1 VREDVHRSD
10 QRVGDVRTHREIY
23 NTFIRPH
30 LPADPIYV
38 ELGNFLTD
46 VSQFRDPWAHVGG
59 KAAAWRDGVSTL
71 ARLTLLADLF
81 GVDAYLDL
89 LLGRPDEDDPQGRR
103 RVPHGKLAA
112 WFREV
117 IYAYALENTFRRHEA
132 PHDYLI
138 PPDEFKRLYDAHF
151 TQYFPHE
158 HVDFQPGPQGRL
170 DDFSQSNVDATP
182 GQRRRVVAYLDADI
196 EYIGDLLTLI
206 ERDWARS
213 DSLTPAE
220 QRDRL
225 VRLGHACHAV
235 EDYFFHSNF
244 VDLAHEI
251 ARPGQDVERFQPAE
265 TVDEHDPEGDRV
277 PPPASVRWDRLYFRR
292 KRRPIHG
299 PDGETEFDDEASLA
313 ADLAFTASIPIPDIF
328 HTFFDALGHLSE
340 EQSFNVA
347 PLVAQIVESCESG
360 GPTDQ
365 LLTSLLALTPD
376 QRRQLPLVL
385 MSAFVPK
392 EDETDEDREARDRAY
407 RAYRCLA
414 ERDLLTR
421 MFEHLA
427 STGQVHRSVADAVAR
442 ACDIEKELWS
452 FLPGFLSDGTGAAR
466 FMITLLEQG
475 REEVSRARERS
486 EELDRINI
494 EEKQQGRPPDQRK
507 GYVPSDNGSS
517 GERIGTHSLMSKD
530 SVRKQP
536 LRRQAIN
543 GAGFTVS
550 YLVKTLVNQR
560 AAGSPVEAGVDW
572 YELLR
577 HFLTHP
583 DQAGPGPGAEWW
595 RSALEWDRTEA
606 GRPVEGHEP
615 KPVPL
620 APGSQPEAAR
630 RARTIA
636 ERAAERRRGEL
647 VLLYNDLSEV
657 GEERYRDAITT
668 DWIHG
673 SMVWS
678 SLVGGISGLVG
689 AGTDSAGTAVL
700 GTLSGMAAGA
710 LAGAILSG
718 VGTAISDRAGSVV
731 GLLGALGAAGVGGF
745 AVGRSAR
752 EF

>member
-1 VREDVHRSD
+1 M
-10 QRVGDVRTHREIY
+10 GDVRTHREIY
-23 NTFIRPH
+23 ETFIRPH
-30 LPADPIYV
+30 VPPGDDPIYV

-59 KAAAWRDGVSTL
+59 KAAAWRDGVSAL
-71 ARLTLLADLF
+71 ARWSLLPDLF

-89 LLGRPDEDDPQGRR
+89 LLGRPDDDDPTGRR

-117 IYAYALENTFRRHEA
+117 IYAYALENSFRQHHA
-132 PHDYLI
+132 PRDYLI

-158 HVDFQPGPQGRL
+158 HVDFQPGPDGRL
-170 DDFSQSNVDATP
+170 DDFSQSEVDAAP
-182 GQRRRVVAYLDADI
+182 GQNRRVVAYLDADV

-213 DSLTPAE
+213 TGLTPQE

-251 ARPGQDVERFQPAE
+251 ARPDQDVERFQPTE

-277 PPPASVRWDRLYFRR
+277 PPPDSVRWDRIYFRR

-299 PDGETEFDDEASLA
+299 PDGETEFDDEVSRP
-313 ADLAFTASIPIPDIF
+313 ADLAFTASIPMPDIF

-340 EQSFNVA
+340 EQTFDVA
-347 PLVAQIVESCESG
+347 PLVRQILEACESG
-360 GPTDQ
+360 GPTNQ
-365 LLTSLLALTPD
+365 LLTSLLALTPN
-376 QRRQLPLVL
+376 QRRQLPLAL

-392 EDETDEDREARDRAY
+392 ESETDEDKETRDRAY
-407 RAYRCLA
+407 RAYRCLV
-414 ERDLLTR
+414 ERDVLTR
-421 MFEHLA
+421 MFRLLA
-427 STGQVHRSVADAVAR
+427 DSGQVHRSVADAVGR

-452 FLPGFLSDGTGAAR
+452 FLPGFLSDSTGAAR
-466 FMITLLEQG
+466 FMITLLERG
-475 REEVSRARERS
+475 RAEVSAAQERS
-486 EELDRINI
+486 RELDRVNL
-494 EEKQQGRPPDQRK
+494 EEKQRGTPPVERT
-507 GYVPSDNGSS
+507 GHVPSDNGSS

-550 YLVKTLVNQR
+550 YLVKTLVGQR
-560 AAGSPVEAGVDW
+560 AGGAPVEAGVDW

-577 HFLTHP
+577 YFLTHP
-583 DQAGPGPGAEWW
+583 EQAGPGPGTEWW
-595 RSALEWDRTEA
+595 RAALEWDRTEA

-615 KPVPL
+615 KPVPP
-620 APGSQPEAAR
+620 APGSQSEAAR

-636 ERAAERRRGEL
+636 DRAAERRRAEL
-647 VLLYNDLSEV
+647 VLRYNDLSAV
-657 GEERYRDAITT
+657 GEERYRDAIAT
-668 DWIHG
+668 DWIIG
-673 SMVWS
+673 SIGWS
-678 SLVGGISGLVG
+678 SLVGGISGFVAVRNDPL
-689 AGTDSAGTAVL
+689 GTAVL

-731 GLLGALGAAGVGGF
+731 GLLAAMGAAGVGGH
-745 AVGRSAR
+745 AVGRLVRDADS
-752 EF
+752 